1 MIPKVLRNTE
11 GFDTVLAENL
21 GHLPVGGEE
30 GPVAGVLQVVLLE
43 VGPQEFDTL
52 RTAGLRQANYSF
64 KINADLIRL
73 SKGPPCERR
82 LDDFFSRS
90 C

>member
-1 MIPKVLRNTE
+1 MIPKVLRHTE
-11 GFDTVLAENL
+11 GFHTVLAENL

-30 GPVAGVLQVVLLE
+30 GLVDGVLQVVLLE

-64 KINADLIRL
+64 KINADLKRFINT
-73 SKGPPCERR
+73 PCERR
-82 LDDFFSRS
+82 SDDVFFRS

>member
-1 MIPKVLRNTE
+1 MIPKVLRHTE

-30 GPVAGVLQVVLLE
+30 GLVDGVLQVVLLE

-52 RTAGLRQANYSF
+52 MTAGLRQANYSL
-64 KINADLIRL
+64 KINADLKRFINT
-73 SKGPPCERR
+73 PCECRS
-82 LDDFFSRS
+82 DDVFLRS